1 MITKKISE
9 LFHIFNGM
17 TSVSKKWQSE
27 GNCQFIDYLNVFN
40 NLSVDTS
47 KLNYATVKSHKQ
59 NTLLKGDILFT
70 SASETIDE
78 CGLSSVIEQDI
89 KDGIFLDDHLFGI
102 RIKAEYRDFL
112 NPSYLKYYF
121 RCGWFRKE
129 IKKSVKGI
137 TRFYIKKS
145 LFENLQIPIPP
156 IDVQNKIVKI
166 LDKFTNYKAE
176 LTAELTLR
184 KEQYKYYRDM
194 LLNNLNGLEC
204 KKISDIFNIKNGY
217 TPSKVKIEYWTN
229 GTIPWFRMDD
239 LRENGFV
246 LSKSKQLITTQAVK
260 GKLFEA
266 NSIILATT
274 ATIGVHALITSDFLC
289 NQQFTNFSLKEE
301 YKEKFNIKFLYYYFF
316 IIDEWCVNNTVFSA
330 FPSVQMNKLRALQIP
345 IPSIEI
351 QNKIVETLDKF
362 SSLIN
367 DISDGL
373 PKEIELRNKQYEYYR
388 DLLLD
393 FKEKND

>member
-59 NTLLKGDILFT
+59 NILLKGDILFT
-70 SASETIDE
+70 SSSETIDE

-102 RIKAEYRDFL
+102 RIRTSYRDFL

-145 LFENLQIPIPP
+145 LFEDLQIPIPP
-156 IDVQNKIVKI
+156 IEVQNKIVEI

-176 LTAELTLR
+176 LTAELTFR
-184 KEQYKYYRDM
+184 EEQYKYYRNILINKYINKNAFVTTLGKVTLINKFKQPQANELEKMIDINGNIP
-194 LLNNLNGLEC
+194 LLPSSRNYNWFTTLNKA
-204 KKISDIFNIKNGY
+204 KKWLSNGNVITLGRARNPNIKKCEGY
-217 TPSKVKIEYWTN
+217 FVSSNNIIIQSFDEKI
-229 GTIPWFRMDD
+229 
-239 LRENGFV
+239 
-246 LSKSKQLITTQAVK
+246 LSYKYLYY
-260 GKLFEA
+260 
-266 NSIILATT
+266 
-274 ATIGVHALITSDFLC
+274 FLD
-289 NQQFTNFSLKEE
+289 
-301 YKEKFNIKFLYYYFF
+301 NIKESFYV
-316 IIDEWCVNNTVFSA
+316 ESA
-330 FPSVQMNKLRALQIP
+330 SYPKFDKNIFDQTKIQIP
-345 IPSIEI
+345 PIEV
-351 QNKIVETLDKF
+351 QNKIVEILDKF
-362 SSLIN
+362 NSLIN
-367 DISDGL
+367 NISEGL
-373 PKEIELRNKQYEYYR
+373 PKEIGLRDKQYEYYR
-388 DLLLD
+388 NLLLD
-393 FKEKND
+393 FKEK